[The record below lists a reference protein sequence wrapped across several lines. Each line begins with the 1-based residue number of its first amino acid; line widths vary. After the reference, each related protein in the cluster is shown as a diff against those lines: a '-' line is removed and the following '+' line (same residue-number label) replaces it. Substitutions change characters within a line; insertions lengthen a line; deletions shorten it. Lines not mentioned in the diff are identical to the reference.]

1 MGWVQQHWGGRL
13 RRHPLVALAAFLAV
27 GLATLWAAF
36 SPPERFEATSVVS
49 VQPAAPNV
57 STQSVEYLIP
67 GVEQRIASESFHN
80 QVRRQLVSGMQT
92 ADWVVSTSTSPG
104 SGVLRISINSERQ
117 DVVRPVANTYAS
129 YLTGQD
135 LSQIPVEVIVV
146 NPASGALSLSNRSTI
161 LVSGFGLA
169 AILAGL
175 TALVR
180 LSWAEAA
187 EPTSPFPTGREGAVA
202 VAGRLAES
210 RSARRHEPPLREK
223 RSG

>member
-1 MGWVQQHWGGRL
+1 MGTTALGRAL
-13 RRHPLVALAAFLAV
+13 RRHPLVALTAFLAV
-27 GLATLWAAF
+27 ALATLWAAF

-67 GVEQRIASESFHN
+67 SVEQRIASESFRN
-80 QVRRQLVSGMQT
+80 QVRRQLQSGLQT

-104 SGVLRISINSERQ
+104 SGVLRISINSARQ
-117 DVVRPVANTYAS
+117 DVVQPVANTYAS

-146 NPASGALSLSNRSTI
+146 NPASGALSLSHRNTV

-175 TALVR
+175 AALIR

-187 EPTSPFPTGREGAVA
+187 EPTSPFPAGRDGAVA

-210 RSARRHEPPLREK
+210 RGVRRRETPLREK